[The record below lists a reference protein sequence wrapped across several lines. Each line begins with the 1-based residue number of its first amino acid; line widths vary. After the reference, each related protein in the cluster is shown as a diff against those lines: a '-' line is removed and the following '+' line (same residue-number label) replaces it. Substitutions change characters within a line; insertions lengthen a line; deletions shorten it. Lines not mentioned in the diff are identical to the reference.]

1 MSVFCSISALV
12 AHYYI
17 VNGDDLECC
26 LRRPAA
32 NHKPFTQLSQDEQV
46 SQLRR
51 MHTMT
56 PATKALPIATNSWYQ
71 IGVEKSEVLEAL
83 RDKPDGTFVIRNSA
97 QPKWF
102 ANAFSYLLV
111 LEDDFFQ
118 SIFSFVLSYVFNGVI
133 IHELIEQTEDTGLDS
148 L

>member
-1 MSVFCSISALV
+1 MKVYSSISALV

-56 PATKALPIATNSWYQ
+56 PRTKALPIATNSWYQ
-71 IGVEKSEVLEAL
+71 IGVEKSEALEAL

-102 ANAFSYLLV
+102 ANAFSY
-111 LEDDFFQ
+111 FA
-118 SIFSFVLSYVFNGVI
+118 GPRR
-133 IHELIEQTEDTGLDS
+133 
-148 L
+148 

>member
-1 MSVFCSISALV
+1 MYVYSSISALV

-56 PATKALPIATNSWYQ
+56 PSINSIAASTSSWYQ
-71 IGVEKSEVLEAL
+71 VDVPKAQALEFLREKQNGA
-83 RDKPDGTFVIRNSA
+83 FVIRASSHA
-97 QPKWF
+97 GW
-102 ANAFSYLLV
+102 
-111 LEDDFFQ
+111 
-118 SIFSFVLSYVFNGVI
+118 YV
-133 IHELIEQTEDTGLDS
+133 
-148 L
+148 